1 LYITFYILL
10 FVYFL
15 SFFSLHFLNFIFIN
29 YIYMSY
35 TYYPEYSNQY
45 LRKINTKVI
54 SDIIESCINGDDCNK
69 NNKQQPINIPP
80 KPIIKPQIVKQIEQS
95 EIIQQPIITKKIE
108 QPKKEIIKQQELS
121 QSIEINNNPNF
132 PTTQHISIQTNP
144 SNVQHISIQGATTQH
159 ISIQPTGSTVQHIS
173 IQTPMLPTQKPS
185 QKPLQE
191 LSNFFT
197 PPKSVE
203 KLQRQREEP
212 KPIIS
217 EKPKEEPKPIISEKP
232 KEEPKPIIS
241 EKPKEEPKQ
250 IISEKPKLIS
260 PEKQKEETKPI
271 ISEKPKEESKP
282 IISEKPKLISPEK
295 PKEEIQLISPII
307 PKETLIQ
314 LSEKKVPLIQ
324 INNKLYCDISPLVK
338 KFNIFNKTFVDTI
351 KQIGDEYNKI
361 LLLIKP
367 NNNKWLIEI
376 KENLLKQFNELQ
388 LNKIQYN
395 LFDEKKLLDKN
406 NQFIIECTLEQIN
419 QLIEIDNKI
428 TIYVN
433 QCITILNNF
442 FETIQQHQSIE
453 KLYQQS

>member
-1 LYITFYILL
+1 
-10 FVYFL
+10 
-15 SFFSLHFLNFIFIN
+15 
-29 YIYMSY
+29 MSY
-35 TYYPEYSNQY
+35 TYYPENSNQY

-69 NNKQQPINIPP
+69 NNKQQPINIPQ
-80 KPIIKPQIVKQIEQS
+80 KPIIKPQIIKQS
-95 EIIQQPIITKKIE
+95 EQPKIIQQPIITKKIE
-108 QPKKEIIKQQELS
+108 QPEKEIIKQSELS
-121 QSIEINNNPNF
+121 QSIEINNIPNF

-185 QKPLQE
+185 QKLSQE

-197 PPKSVE
+197 PQKSVE
-203 KLQRQREEP
+203 KLQRQREE
-212 KPIIS
+212 
-217 EKPKEEPKPIISEKP
+217 
-232 KEEPKPIIS
+232 
-241 EKPKEEPKQ
+241 
-250 IISEKPKLIS
+250 
-260 PEKQKEETKPI
+260 TKPI
-271 ISEKPKEESKP
+271 ISEKPKSISPEKPKEE
-282 IISEKPKLISPEK
+282 PKLISPEKPKEEPKLISPKK

-367 NNNKWLIEI
+367 NNNKWLNEI